1 MVKEKIK
8 FVATVILSTVFVA
21 ISAMGFVACAREKK
35 ENAPRS
41 FVCSETNLT
50 IELSED
56 KSYYIVT
63 DCPEDK
69 TEVVIMESYYGKPVK
84 EIGEFAFEGCENLTK
99 MSIPDCMISINIQAL
114 SACKNLEYTETEDSK
129 YLGNEKN
136 PYVYLTK
143 YLSKDLEAVV
153 VESNCKAIGNAAFYG
168 CGKLKSVSLPDG
180 LASIGNSAFGYCAFT
195 SIKLPASLTNIGG
208 NAFEYCQSLK
218 SITIPNSVTE
228 ISARTFQGCYRLGDV
243 SLGENL
249 TKIWEFA
256 FAESGLKSVTIPDGV
271 TTIGLYAFTGCGE
284 LTSVSIPASVTGIG
298 SQAFSYCRD
307 LTAIRFNGTK
317 AQWEK
322 VTKGG
327 MWNYKLSAKSIRCTD
342 GTVSLSNN

>member
-1 MVKEKIK
+1 MIKEKIK
-8 FVATVILSTVFVA
+8 SVTTVILSAVFV
-21 ISAMGFVACAREKK
+21 SLYLSGLVACAQNVPEF
-35 ENAPRS
+35 
-41 FVCSETNLT
+41 FVCPETNLT
-50 IELSED
+50 IELSKD

-63 DCPEDK
+63 DCPEEK

-114 SACKNLEYTETEDSK
+114 SACKKLEYTETEDSK

-136 PYVYLTK
+136 PYVYLAK

-153 VESNCKAIGNAAFYG
+153 VESNCKAIGNYAFHG
-168 CGKLKSVSLPDG
+168 CGKLKSASLPDG

-195 SIKLPASLTNIGG
+195 SIKLPASLTNIGAS
-208 NAFEYCQSLK
+208 AFQYCQSLK

-228 ISARTFQGCYRLGDV
+228 ISARTFQGCSRLGSV

-256 FAESGLKSVTIPDGV
+256 FAESDLKSVTIPDGV
-271 TTIGLYAFTGCGE
+271 TTIGFYAFYGCGE
-284 LTSVSIPASVTGIG
+284 LTSVSIPASVRGIG
-298 SQAFSYCRD
+298 SQAFSYCSD
-307 LTAIRFNGTK
+307 LTTIRFNGTK
-317 AQWEK
+317 SQWEK
-322 VTKGG
+322 VERGG
-327 MWNYKLSAKSIRCTD
+327 MWDFYVSAKSISCTD

>member
-1 MVKEKIK
+1 MIKEKIK
-8 FVATVILSTVFVA
+8 SIATVILSAAFVI
-21 ISAMGFVACAREKK
+21 ISSMGLVACAGENE
-35 ENAPRS
+35 ENAPQS

-69 TEVVIMESYYGKPVK
+69 TEVVILESYYGKPVK

-99 MSIPDCMISINIQAL
+99 MSIPDCMININTQAL
-114 SACKNLEYTETEDSK
+114 SACKNLEYTETKDSK
-129 YLGNEKN
+129 YLGNENN
-136 PYVYLTK
+136 PYAYLVK
-143 YLSKDLEAVV
+143 CLSNDIATVV
-153 VESNCKAIGNAAFYG
+153 VESNCKAIGNFAFYG

-180 LASIGNSAFGYCAFT
+180 LASIGNFAFGYCVFT

-208 NAFEYCQSLK
+208 SAFKYCQSLK

-228 ISARTFQGCYRLGDV
+228 ISARTFEGCYRLESV

-256 FAESGLKSVTIPDGV
+256 FAESGLKSVTFPDGV
-271 TTIGLYAFTGCGE
+271 TTIEFYAFTGCGK
-284 LTSVSIPASVTGIG
+284 LTSVSIPASVTVIG
-298 SQAFSYCRD
+298 SQAFSYCSD

-327 MWNYKLSAKSIRCTD
+327 MWNYMLSAKSISCAD

>member
-1 MVKEKIK
+1 MIKEKIK
-8 FVATVILSTVFVA
+8 SVTTVILSAVFVA
-21 ISAMGFVACAREKK
+21 LYLSGLVACAQNVPEF
-35 ENAPRS
+35 
-41 FVCSETNLT
+41 FVCPETNLT
-50 IELSED
+50 IELSKD

-63 DCPEDK
+63 DCPEEK

-114 SACKNLEYTETEDSK
+114 SACKKLEYTETEDSK

-136 PYVYLTK
+136 PYVYLAK

-195 SIKLPASLTNIGG
+195 SIKLPASLKNIGG
-208 NAFEYCQSLK
+208 NAFEYCQGLK

-228 ISARTFQGCYRLGDV
+228 ISARTFQGCYRLGSV

-271 TTIGLYAFTGCGE
+271 TTIGVYAFTGCGE

-298 SQAFSYCRD
+298 SQAFSYCSD

-327 MWNYKLSAKSIRCTD
+327 MWNYKLSAKSISCTD